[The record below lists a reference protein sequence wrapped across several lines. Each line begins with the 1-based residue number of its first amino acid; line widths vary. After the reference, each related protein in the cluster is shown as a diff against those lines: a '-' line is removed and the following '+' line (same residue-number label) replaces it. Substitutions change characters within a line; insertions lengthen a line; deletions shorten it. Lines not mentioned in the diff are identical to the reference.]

1 MNCCFIIILL
11 LLCGKCGNGNNSSC
25 GNSCIQPRRRSSN
38 VGRSECN
45 DNSSDSGLNC
55 TRTQT
60 VITRTECDTDSCS
73 CNMNMATDN
82 YGSNRYS
89 MYNMKDDDCG
99 CRN

>member
-11 LLCGKCGNGNNSSC
+11 LLCGKCGNSNSSSC
-25 GNSCIQPRRRSSN
+25 GDGCIQPRRRSSN
-38 VGRSECN
+38 VCRTDCDDKCGDAVS
-45 DNSSDSGLNC
+45 NC

-73 CNMNMATDN
+73 CNMNMSSDN
-82 YGSNRYS
+82 YGTNRYS
-89 MYNMKDDDCG
+89 MYNMKDDDCS